1 MSYWPIL
8 GIFKTASARG
18 IIMGYKKSVNRTP
31 PQKVKFI
38 FRVLRIISLDMTL
51 FAFVSLAHVDI

>member
-8 GIFKTASARG
+8 GIFKTASAHG
-18 IIMGYKKSVNRTP
+18 IIMGDKNSV
-31 PQKVKFI
+31 KVKFI

-51 FAFVSLAHVDI
+51 FAFVSLAYVDI